1 MPIADVQLALV
12 EVPGLIGDG
21 GISSPMVLL
30 AASSASSNWRSCA
43 VQIIAGTQSFASQTA
58 SRKTILGHTET
69 LLGAASP
76 DTVDLVN
83 SVDVHLIDE
92 DQWLLSCDEGAL
104 AEGVN
109 LAVLG
114 GEVLQ
119 FAAVEPLGN
128 GRFRLSHLLRGRSG
142 TEWAIGTHQ
151 AGEVFAIVQR
161 DALRAVDL
169 PQWTIGS
176 VVKAS
181 ARNVGGALSESPEI
195 TIAGPQRDAIISPK
209 GGDIVDDRARASIE
223 QILTAMRQQ
232 GMIAS

>member
-1 MPIADVQLALV
+1 
-12 EVPGLIGDG
+12 
-21 GISSPMVLL
+21 
-30 AASSASSNWRSCA
+30 
-43 VQIIAGTQSFASQTA
+43 
-58 SRKTILGHTET
+58 
-69 LLGAASP
+69 
-76 DTVDLVN
+76 
-83 SVDVHLIDE
+83 VHLIDE

-181 ARNVGGALSESPEI
+181 VRNVGGALSESPEI

-223 QILTAMRQQ
+223 QILTATRQQ